1 MCSCLQNILNWIVYA
16 SYTDFKTKQ
25 YLENVAFCFDIHS
38 ILNSLMQKVNQ
49 VFNIYIDKSVRKW
62 LRWKQTLP
70 LIDNHSDCISQI
82 LILFIPYYF
91 AFVVKRVT
99 WEYTNKL
106 LSDKID
112 HKPQTQ
118 SAAEW
123 KKWENIYIIIIKKNT
138 MQPLMTTWQVKDM
151 LEVDSWI
158 YRSWFF
164 ALQYSFFIKIL

>member
-1 MCSCLQNILNWIVYA
+1 MKFSSFTIVLLITVQGGSVYFSCSDQLIMCSCLQNILNWIVYA

-70 LIDNHSDCISQI
+70 LIDNHSECILQI
-82 LILFIPYYF
+82 LILFILYYF

-106 LSDKID
+106 LSDKIY

-118 SAAEW
+118 SAADW
-123 KKWENIYIIIIKKNT
+123 NKKR
-138 MQPLMTTWQVKDM
+138 V
-151 LEVDSWI
+151 
-158 YRSWFF
+158 
-164 ALQYSFFIKIL
+164 FI